1 MEDKNFKYLVRVHN
15 TDLNGNKQL
24 IIALQKIKGVGFMFS
39 NMICSMANIPKE
51 KKAGYLTEKEV
62 EILDKIL
69 KNPKSFDAPVWML
82 NRRKDYE
89 TGDDG
94 HLITS
99 DLTYVV
105 DNDKKR
111 LQKIKSYKGIRHSVG
126 LPVRGQ
132 RTKSNFRRNKG
143 KVTGVKRS
151 APAPAKSGK

>member
-62 EILDKIL
+62 EMLDKIL
-69 KNPKSFDAPVWML
+69 KNPKAFDAPVWML

-89 TGDDG
+89 TGENS
-94 HLITS
+94 HLITT
-99 DLTYVV
+99 DLTYTT

-111 LQKIKSYKGIRHSVG
+111 LQKIKSYKGIRHASG

-151 APAPAKSGK
+151 APAAPAKK